1 MLRILLI
8 LFVSASFITATNAQ
22 KWKTIHGEGDVVKQ
36 ELKLESFD
44 GVSLGFH
51 GDIFITQGSTQ
62 KVEVEAQQNII
73 DNIKLEVKS
82 GVWRVNYE
90 NNVRN
95 AKPVKVY
102 ITMPKL
108 TRASVSGSG
117 NLVSTG
123 KFTGVNHLE
132 TSVSGS
138 GNVELDVD
146 AQSVDGG
153 ISGSGEIELSGSANS
168 MDMSISGSGSIHAKN
183 FEVGEIHLSISG
195 SGDANVFV
203 KESLNAS
210 ISGSGDIRYRG
221 DAAKVKARI
230 SGSGDV
236 REMN

>member
-1 MLRILLI
+1 MLRILLV
-8 LFVSASFITATNAQ
+8 LFISASFMTTTNAQ
-22 KWKTIHGEGDVVKQ
+22 NWKPIQGEGDVVKQ

-51 GDIFITQGSTQ
+51 GDIYITQGSPQ

-73 DNIKLEVKS
+73 DNIKLEVRS
-82 GVWRVNYE
+82 GVWRVNFE
-90 NNVRN
+90 NNVKN

-108 TRASVSGSG
+108 SEASVSGSG

-123 KFTGVNHLE
+123 KFKGVGHLE
-132 TSVSGS
+132 THVSGS
-138 GNVELDVD
+138 GNVQLDVD

-153 ISGSGEIELSGSANS
+153 ISGSGEIELSGSAGS
-168 MDMSISGSGSIHAKN
+168 MDMSISGSGSIDA
-183 FEVGEIHLSISG
+183 EECEINNIEISISG
-195 SGDANVFV
+195 SGDAKVFV
-203 KESLNAS
+203 KESLEAS
-210 ISGSGDIRYRG
+210 ISGSGDIRYKG
-221 DAAKVKARI
+221 DAAKVKARV

>member
-1 MLRILLI
+1 MI
-8 LFVSASFITATNAQ
+8 LFISASCITAASAQ
-22 KWKTIHGEGDVVKQ
+22 KWKTIHGEGDVVKK

-51 GDIFITQGSTQ
+51 GDIYITQGSSQ

-82 GVWRVNYE
+82 GVWRVNFE
-90 NNVRN
+90 NNVKN

-108 TRASVSGSG
+108 TKASVSGSG

-123 KFTGVNHLE
+123 KFTGVGHLE

-138 GNVELDVD
+138 GNVDLNVD

-153 ISGSGEIELSGSANS
+153 ISGSGEIELEGSAGS
-168 MDMSISGSGSIHAKN
+168 MDMGISGSGNIHAKN
-183 FEVGEIHLSISG
+183 FEVGNISISISG
-195 SGDANVFV
+195 SGNANVFV
-203 KESLNAS
+203 KESLQAS

-221 DAAKVKARI
+221 DAAKVKARV